1 MQITQA
7 NNGSEVIVSKRRK
20 DEPETQTSQSV
31 DRTQIALL
39 LVAVAPFLGYAS
51 AYLSRLAEA
60 AYYRIPTNFIYIAL
74 KDALMAGYA
83 ILLIL
88 LVMLL
93 VITMVTAA
101 HRRRYTTARIR
112 RTARHPYIA
121 AASTLL
127 LSSFALGLLAIIA
140 ISAFAPLHANDRPIS
155 AATNLKGADMVL
167 PLLCFIT
174 FLAYLVAAVLY
185 LRSSGIRRF
194 AHRRPASVPLSLA
207 SFYFG
212 SFAVLIVC
220 AAIYVASYSMAAFLP
235 QDHLVYERNHDEYV
249 VLTIY
254 SDGRAVSAKYDPTD
268 RSCQSS
274 EYEYISISDNQ
285 AAGEISNYTWRSTGP
300 IRVEH

>member
-1 MQITQA
+1 
-7 NNGSEVIVSKRRK
+7 
-20 DEPETQTSQSV
+20 
-31 DRTQIALL
+31 
-39 LVAVAPFLGYAS
+39 
-51 AYLSRLAEA
+51 
-60 AYYRIPTNFIYIAL
+60 
-74 KDALMAGYA
+74 MAGYA

-185 LRSSGIRRF
+185 LRSSVIRRF
-194 AHRRPASVPLSLA
+194 AHRCPASAPLSLA

-220 AAIYVASYSMAAFLP
+220 VAIYVASYSMTAFLP

>member
-1 MQITQA
+1 M
-7 NNGSEVIVSKRRK
+7 SKRRK
-20 DEPETQTSQSV
+20 DEAETQTSQSV

-39 LVAVAPFLGYAS
+39 LVAIAPFLGYAS

-60 AYYRIPTNFIYIAL
+60 AYYRIPTNYIYITL
-74 KDALMAGYA
+74 QDALMAGYA

-93 VITMVTAA
+93 VITMVAA
-101 HRRRYTTARIR
+101 HRRRYTTARTR

-167 PLLCFIT
+167 PLLCFIA
-174 FLAYLVAAVLY
+174 FLAYLVAAALY
-185 LRSSGIRRF
+185 LRSSVIRRF
-194 AHRRPASVPLSLA
+194 AHRRPASAPLSLA

-212 SFAVLIVC
+212 SFAVLIVGVV
-220 AAIYVASYSMAAFLP
+220 IYVASYSMTAFLP

-285 AAGEISNYTWRSTGP
+285 TAGEISNYTWRSTGP